1 MVAVDVTDRLVCLAF
16 SGLAMWMAWY
26 LVHPN
31 ETCKCVKQ
39 QTPHEDHR
47 IFVVFFLMVYAVM
60 QASDAFGI
68 RLLPPG
74 TNAMIVLATM
84 HIIFLIELGML
95 LYDYLRVQGCT
106 CILRAPQMLAL
117 MGFGGLQLL
126 IMVYVTIFL
135 LLGPHTL

>member
-1 MVAVDVTDRLVCLAF
+1 MVSVDVTDRLVCLAF

-26 LVHPN
+26 LVHPH
-31 ETCKCVKQ
+31 ETCRCVKEHIRPQ
-39 QTPHEDHR
+39 QDHR

-74 TNAMIVLATM
+74 TNAMIVLVTL

-95 LYDYLRVQGCT
+95 LHDYLYVHACT
-106 CILRAPQMLAL
+106 CVLRAPQMLVL

-126 IMVYVTIFL
+126 IMMYVTLRVL
-135 LLGPHTL
+135 LLMG